1 MVETDGAVEKAI
13 LRVQMQVREV
23 GHMRRSSLALPARAI
38 QRKRIHSLSTSGR
51 LACALALVVAAMAA
65 DGCSGSGGGAGTGD
79 FVLTATATV
88 QPIELS
94 PNAQV
99 TLTFILT
106 DGGRAAPGQTVSFTT
121 IGSFTTGA
129 QGATVAEPSGVTG
142 ADGSVSV
149 SVRAGLAD
157 FRVEAQIGIAKAD
170 VAVIVT
176 TGPTGTVLVAPFL
189 APSSSALPPGAT
201 IQIVFY
207 DDSSCAALDLDQPP
221 DPIVRGQ
228 DGTVTLQGLDTPA
241 RFPVVS
247 TTVVSAAVGRAYA
260 GGALV
265 ASGCVDIPGSILLAD
280 ETVEVALPLT
290 DWSPDP
296 VGTYTVTSTLKFAPP
311 LAAAAVLAAPWADL
325 SDCPLD
331 PAQLWLDC
339 TVDALSPASSADPL
353 DCVPSTAPGGEGP
366 LGDAIAALRG
376 VPLANGAGGPTLC
389 RSGRNA
395 AGNESLDALVLGLFG
410 SPTPAQLVALPAI
423 AADAASLLDSFQLVS
438 QLTVAPS
445 GTAGSYAVT
454 HLLTGA
460 AFGPA
465 SQVSVTLASLALPTL
480 QAYASAT
487 VSDRALT
494 IGSHGFTLRLGT
506 AARAA
511 FGPLALV
518 PRGLPADVPS
528 FVAALFSLAQTPS
541 GSGTGCA
548 ALDSVVCPAAGR
560 PAGCLMS
567 ACPTGL
573 GALASK
579 LDGAFAAADGTGLDL
594 TLSGTAPLLEKS
606 GGGLADRLGS
616 DDSGTSPAAVW
627 SVNLRTSLGSAQPT
641 ATFEGRRN

>member
-1 MVETDGAVEKAI
+1 
-13 LRVQMQVREV
+13 
-23 GHMRRSSLALPARAI
+23 MRRSSLALPARAI

-51 LACALALVVAAMAA
+51 VACALALCVAATAGG
-65 DGCSGSGGGAGTGD
+65 GCSGGSGGGGAGD
-79 FVLTATATV
+79 FSLTATATT

-106 DGGRAAPGQTVSFTT
+106 DGGHPAPGQTVSFTT
-121 IGSFTTGA
+121 IGSSAAGA

-157 FRVEAQIGIAKAD
+157 FRVEAQIGTAKAD
-170 VAVIVT
+170 VAVIVA

-189 APSSSALPPGAT
+189 TPATSPLPPGAT
-201 IQIVFY
+201 IQILFY
-207 DDSSCAALDLDQPP
+207 DDTSCAQLNLDQPP
-221 DPIVRGQ
+221 DPIVRG
-228 DGTVTLQGLDTPA
+228 GTGMVTLQGLDTTA
-241 RFPVVS
+241 RFDVVS

-260 GGALV
+260 GAVPV
-265 ASGCVDIPGSILLAD
+265 ASGCVDIAGSMLLAD

-296 VGTYTVTSTLKFAPP
+296 VGIYTVTSALKFAPP
-311 LAAAAVLAAPWADL
+311 LAAAAAVAAPWTDS

-339 TVDALSPASSADPL
+339 TADALSPATSADPL
-353 DCVPSTAPGGEGP
+353 DCVPSAAPGGEGP

-376 VPLANGAGGPTLC
+376 VPLTNGAGGPPLC
-389 RSGRNA
+389 RSAHDA
-395 AGNESLDALVLGLFG
+395 AGNESLDALALGLFG

-423 AADAASLLDSFQLVS
+423 AADAASLFDSFQLVS
-438 QLTVAPS
+438 QLTVARG

-460 AFGPA
+460 EFGSA
-465 SQVSVTLASLALPTL
+465 SQVPVTLASLGLPTL
-480 QAYASAT
+480 QAYTSAT
-487 VSDRALT
+487 VSDQALV

-528 FVAALFSLAQTPS
+528 FVAALFSLAQTPG
-541 GSGTGCA
+541 GSATGCA
-548 ALDSVVCPAAGR
+548 ALDGVVCPAAAR

-567 ACPTGL
+567 ACLSGL
-573 GALASK
+573 GALAGK
-579 LDGAFAAADGTGLDL
+579 LDGAFATADGTGLDL
-594 TLSGTAPLLEKS
+594 TLSGTAPLIEKS
-606 GGGLADRLGS
+606 GSGLADRLGS
-616 DDSGTSPAAVW
+616 DGTGTSAAATW
-627 SVNLRTSLGSAQPT
+627 SVNLRTSLGSAQVT
-641 ATFEGRRN
+641 ATFAGRRN